1 MANLVILVSGISL
14 VCELEEI
21 LGNPGEPDCRIINP
35 YEIVSG
41 DEDLTLKKWPAY
53 TNKTDIELRSDNILT
68 IVDPTK
74 EILVKYLE
82 LTAE

>member
-1 MANLVILVSGISL
+1 MVNVVILVNGAAL
-14 VCELEEI
+14 VCQLEEI
-21 LGNPGEPDCRIINP
+21 LGNPGEADCKIINP
-35 YEIVSG
+35 YEIIS
-41 DEDLTLKKWPAY
+41 EDLSLKKWPAY
-53 TNKTDIELRSDNILT
+53 TNKTDIELRSENILT